1 MKFLKILLVTGLLL
15 LLSGCTQANEN
26 KMNSSKTEVIELLDQ
41 FKNQD
46 HFSGDGI
53 LYTGVQDKRLK
64 DQLNKKVENT
74 TQAYI
79 ELYTNTTQPTKK
91 QLLKILS
98 DGIHQINPNTLDT
111 EDREQVATTFEHF
124 LDITGLESSE
134 GILNTWLY
142 GEEITQLIERNHLTQ

>member
-1 MKFLKILLVTGLLL
+1 MKLLKILLVTGLLL
-15 LLSGCTQANEN
+15 LNGCSQANEN
-26 KMNSSKTEVIELLDQ
+26 KMNSSNVEVIELLEQ

-46 HFSGDGI
+46 HFSEDGI
-53 LYTGVQDKRLK
+53 LYTGVQDKQLK
-64 DQLNKKVENT
+64 DQLNQKVENT

-79 ELYTNTTQPTKK
+79 ELYTDSTQPTKT

-98 DGIHQINPNTLDT
+98 DGIHQIDPNTLDT

-142 GEEITQLIERNHLTQ
+142 GEEINQLIERNHLNQ

>member
-1 MKFLKILLVTGLLL
+1 MKLLKILLVTGLLL
-15 LLSGCTQANEN
+15 LNGCSQANES
-26 KMNSSKTEVIELLDQ
+26 KMNSSNVEVIELLEQ

-46 HFSGDGI
+46 HFSEDGI
-53 LYTGVQDKRLK
+53 LYTGVQDKQLK
-64 DQLNKKVENT
+64 DQLNQKVENT

-79 ELYTNTTQPTKK
+79 ELYTDSTQPTKT

-98 DGIHQINPNTLDT
+98 DGIHQIDPNTLDT

-142 GEEITQLIERNHLTQ
+142 GEEINQLIERNHLNQ